1 MGNHKNVKKRIN
13 RFKRK
18 FIKMKKQ
25 ILTVRVLR
33 LLINAGMMPKLNDLK
48 LKK

>member
-1 MGNHKNVKKRIN
+1 
-13 RFKRK
+13 
-18 FIKMKKQ
+18 MKKQ